1 MKTEHIIKGK
11 VAFLSQ
17 GIWRKGGGRSW
28 GKERG
33 KERRECSTFHRL
45 SLLFQGLQA

>member
-33 KERRECSTFHRL
+33 KEISPYPDIGRSF
-45 SLLFQGLQA
+45 